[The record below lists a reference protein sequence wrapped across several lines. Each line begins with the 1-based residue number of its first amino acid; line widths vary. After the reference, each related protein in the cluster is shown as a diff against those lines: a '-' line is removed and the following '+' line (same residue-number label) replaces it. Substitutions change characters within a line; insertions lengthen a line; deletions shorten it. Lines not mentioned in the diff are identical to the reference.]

1 MECVFHLDEVFL
13 NYVKNV
19 SNYFI
24 QAIVRPSTLLEFKKE
39 LNHNLDYL
47 LKQKKTKR
55 WFILV
60 CSSFWNKTFQ
70 AV

>member
-55 WFILV
+55 
-60 CSSFWNKTFQ
+60 
-70 AV
+70 